1 VFLLEFKGKGILVDT
16 GLNGDGPDIL
26 AAIQKIGVPVAYII
40 ITHAHYD
47 HAGSLAHVQAALNV
61 PVIASAYEVP
71 HLQSGKTS
79 VLMPQGTTMADLV
92 KSIGLSAQDTQRF
105 EATDAEYIVVEDTL
119 DLATFGFNGR
129 IKVLPGHTPG
139 SLCVFTPDD
148 IICGDTVFNVSASH
162 FPPIYNDKEALLATF
177 AFLKNSGCRYIYPAH
192 GKRLK
197 PTELKQDSGH

>member
-1 VFLLEFKGKGILVDT
+1 MR
-16 GLNGDGPDIL
+16 
-26 AAIQKIGVPVAYII
+26 
-40 ITHAHYD
+40 D

-61 PVIASAYEVP
+61 PVIASVYEVP

-92 KSIGLSAQDTQRF
+92 KSIGLSAQDR
-105 EATDAEYIVVEDTL
+105 
-119 DLATFGFNGR
+119 FNGR

-162 FPPIYNDKEALLATF
+162 FPPIYNDKEALLAF
-177 AFLKNSGCRYIYPAH
+177 RSQLW
-192 GKRLK
+192 L
-197 PTELKQDSGH
+197 LGHWR